1 MPKKSTA
8 TDTLWTQHEKS
19 YKAFMKKVLK
29 KKKQSNNKKNLKKKL
44 VKCVAPK
51 VEKI

>member
-8 TDTLWTQHEKS
+8 TLWTEHEKT

-51 VEKI
+51 VKKI